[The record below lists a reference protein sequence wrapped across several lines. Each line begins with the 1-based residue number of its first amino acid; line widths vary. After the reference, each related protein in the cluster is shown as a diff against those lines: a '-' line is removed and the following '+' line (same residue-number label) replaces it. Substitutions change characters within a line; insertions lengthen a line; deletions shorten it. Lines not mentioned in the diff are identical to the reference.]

1 MDIKNTNSSEL
12 SNPFLNSIS
21 SDSSSSLA
29 TSSESSGFF
38 SGLQN
43 ISIYTWLIIILLLS
57 FLGFNIFAYLA
68 KGTQE
73 VADVSKPFVENI
85 SYLFANIS
93 SLIVGSVASIT
104 RNVLN
109 ITTDILDTGLSKV
122 EERADKVQEST
133 SNKISNSQNANANK
147 PNINKPN
154 TDMNKNKDDDVE
166 KQMDNNSLNKALNT
180 SKAKE
185 NSATNNDYSADEST
199 STIQS
204 GGSKSGWCYIGED
217 RGFRSCV
224 EVGQNDQCMSGDIFS
239 SKEICVNPNLRP

>member
-1 MDIKNTNSSEL
+1 MDIKNTNSSEV

-21 SDSSSSLA
+21 SNSSSSLA
-29 TSSESSGFF
+29 TSNESSGFF

-57 FLGFNIFAYLA
+57 FLGFNIFAFLA

-73 VADVSKPFVENI
+73 VSDVSKPFVENI

-93 SLIVGSVASIT
+93 SIIVGSVASIT

-109 ITTDILDTGLSKV
+109 ITTDVLDTGLSKV

-133 SNKISNSQNANANK
+133 SKNISKSQ
-147 PNINKPN
+147 
-154 TDMNKNKDDDVE
+154 TDMNKQNTNTNNTNTNKKDDDYLE

-185 NSATNNDYSADEST
+185 NSQNNNDYSADEST